1 MAVAGALSSGSMR
14 SLRGGANYGAGQWT
28 ESDERERQFDKDAAY
43 FPASLIDK
51 GQQSQPA
58 TGTEKPKG
66 SSSGKLDRAFFLQLR
81 ALVRIMIPS
90 LASKEVLIIV
100 MHSLFL
106 ILRTWLSVVVAE
118 LDGKIVKHL
127 VRGQGRKFLAGL
139 LSWFAIAVPA
149 TYTNSMIR
157 FLESKLALAFRTR
170 LTQYVHDLYLND
182 NLSYYKL
189 LTLDGR
195 ISNPDQFITTDIA
208 RFCNKLS
215 SFLSNLGKPTLDTII
230 FNIQLIRGV
239 GLQGTVGMFAM
250 YMATASLL
258 RAWTPPF
265 GKMAAA
271 HAKLEGEFRANH
283 SRVITNA
290 EEIAFYR
297 GEKRE
302 AEQLQSSLS
311 RLLEH
316 ARSVAH
322 RKISH
327 VVLEDM
333 VIKYTWSAFGYLVCA
348 LPFFLKPSLSSA
360 ASAASGIVKS
370 GADDGGHRTQQF
382 ITNKRILVNLSDA
395 GGRVMYSIKEVM
407 ELTGYTSRVYSL
419 ISTLHALR
427 REEYEQPAAQG
438 HMPELSL
445 CNIKGTTYED
455 IDGVRFTS
463 QFITNKR
470 ILVNLS
476 DAGGRV
482 MYSIKEVM
490 ELTGYTSRVYSL
502 ISTLH
507 ALRRE
512 EYEQPAAQ
520 GHMPELSL
528 CNIKGTTYEDIDG
541 VRFTSV
547 PIVAP
552 SIDPNISG
560 ELLVRPLTWEV
571 RRGQHWMIAGP
582 NGVGKTSVLRV
593 LSGLWP
599 AFAGVVERPE
609 PSEIIYIPQRPYLSL
624 GTLRDQIIYP
634 HTYEQMQALG
644 RVEEEL
650 MEVLHAVHLSY
661 LPAREGGFS
670 ARKEWKDVL
679 SGGEKQRINLARLF
693 YHLPRFAVLDEC
705 TSAVSADVEGL
716 MYEHAKRLGITLI
729 TISHRPALYKYHTF
743 LLRLGVNEA
752 PPTPA
757 VQTIST
763 ISSVVLDGNNG
774 SGSDARAGSSSSS
787 SSSSRGGGGG
797 GGIGSGSG
805 RGSEEHSTTTESW
818 ETDIGDLGSVDELAS
833 SGVPWDVIQLS
844 ATDAGTSSS
853 ISPLSST
860 PPSFSNDTPAADP
873 HVQLQPQQ
881 EPADQQPP
889 VLASTSV
896 STADLA
902 RQGAINSVGLEI
914 EQLRGILA
922 VKRAQAE
929 GLRSRLEQVQQ
940 ELTTA
945 VL

>member
-1 MAVAGALSSGSMR
+1 
-14 SLRGGANYGAGQWT
+14 
-28 ESDERERQFDKDAAY
+28 
-43 FPASLIDK
+43 
-51 GQQSQPA
+51 
-58 TGTEKPKG
+58 
-66 SSSGKLDRAFFLQLR
+66 FFLQLR
-81 ALVRIMIPS
+81 ALARIMIPS
-90 LASKEVLIIV
+90 LASKEMLIIV

-106 ILRTWLSVVVAE
+106 VLRTWLSVVVAE

-182 NLSYYKL
+182 NLNYYKL

-239 GLQGTVGMFAM
+239 GLQGTVGMFGM

-258 RAWTPPF
+258 RAWTPAF

-297 GEKRE
+297 GEERE

-311 RLLEH
+311 RLLAH
-316 ARSVAH
+316 ARSVAR

-348 LPFFLKPSLSSA
+348 LPFFLGPSLAGA
-360 ASAASGIVKS
+360 ASAGQGSI
-370 GADDGGHRTQQF
+370 DDGGYRTQRF
-382 ITNKRILVNLSDA
+382 VTNKRILVNLSDA
-395 GGRVMYSIKEVM
+395 GGRVMYSIKEIM

-419 ISTLHALR
+419 VSTLHALR
-427 REEYEQPAAQG
+427 RDDGA
-438 HMPELSL
+438 
-445 CNIKGTTYED
+445 TYED
-455 IDGVRFTS
+455 IDGIRFT
-463 QFITNKR
+463 
-470 ILVNLS
+470 NL
-476 DAGGRV
+476 
-482 MYSIKEVM
+482 
-490 ELTGYTSRVYSL
+490 
-502 ISTLH
+502 
-507 ALRRE
+507 
-512 EYEQPAAQ
+512 
-520 GHMPELSL
+520 
-528 CNIKGTTYEDIDG
+528 
-541 VRFTSV
+541 

-552 SIDPNISG
+552 SIDPNVGG

-609 PSEIIYIPQRPYLSL
+609 PSEIIYIPQRPYLPL

-650 MEVLHAVHLSY
+650 MEVLHAVHLAY

-743 LLRLGVNEA
+743 LLRL
-752 PPTPA
+752 
-757 VQTIST
+757 
-763 ISSVVLDGNNG
+763 
-774 SGSDARAGSSSSS
+774 
-787 SSSSRGGGGG
+787 
-797 GGIGSGSG
+797 
-805 RGSEEHSTTTESW
+805 
-818 ETDIGDLGSVDELAS
+818 
-833 SGVPWDVIQLS
+833 
-844 ATDAGTSSS
+844 
-853 ISPLSST
+853 
-860 PPSFSNDTPAADP
+860 
-873 HVQLQPQQ
+873 
-881 EPADQQPP
+881 
-889 VLASTSV
+889 
-896 STADLA
+896 
-902 RQGAINSVGLEI
+902 
-914 EQLRGILA
+914 
-922 VKRAQAE
+922 
-929 GLRSRLEQVQQ
+929 
-940 ELTTA
+940 
-945 VL
+945 